1 MGMEGKFPPPLF
13 FVSLV
18 FFPQPNSRKYHFPLY
33 FPLPIFHPPYFH
45 PTKHT
50 LRVCLFGGEKMVDGK
65 LLRENGKENFFG
77 VCLVGW
83 GGMKIDSRAWVFS
96 PQTHQKVFS
105 QKWRENRKE
114 KMRLLNGQK
123 CPYAIRQIPFFF
135 FFFFLFLCFHGQL
148 PLPFSF
154 FFFSFFDF
162 LGCGCDGCFVLFN

>member
-83 GGMKIDSRAWVFS
+83 GGMKKNSRALLFS
-96 PQTHQKVFS
+96 PQAHQKVFS

-135 FFFFLFLCFHGQL
+135 FFFF
-148 PLPFSF
+148 PFFVLSWAVASSF
-154 FFFSFFDF
+154 FFFLFFF
-162 LGCGCDGCFVLFN
+162 FWFPGLWVWWLFCFV